1 MLLTR
6 ESDYALRILREL
18 SDGELKTV
26 GCICE
31 NAVIPRQF
39 AYKIL
44 KKLEGAGMLVIIR
57 GAHGGCRKTEDME
70 LYSLYDLIQAVG
82 DCREVNACM
91 DPAYECNWSAA
102 HDTSCRMHSRLYLL
116 QMRVDLELKS
126 ILLGEL
132 VGTAGGEP
140 MSSEKK
146 DGSFGS
152 EQCCGDQKEANHA

>member
-18 SDGELKTV
+18 ADGELKTV

-44 KKLEGAGMLVIIR
+44 KKLEGAGLLVIIR
-57 GAHGGCRKTEDME
+57 GAHGGCRKTPDME
-70 LYSLYDLIQAVG
+70 QYSLYDLIQAVG

-91 DPAYECNWSAA
+91 DPAYDCNWSAA

-126 ILLGEL
+126 ITLGEL
-132 VGTAGGEP
+132 VGTAEVE
-140 MSSEKK
+140 STASEKNE
-146 DGSFGS
+146 GCSGS
-152 EQCCGDQKEANHA
+152 EQCCGNQKEANHA

>member
-18 SDGELKTV
+18 AGGELKTV

-31 NAVIPRQF
+31 DAVIPRQF

-70 LYSLYDLIQAVG
+70 RYSLYDLIQAMG

-91 DPAYECNWSAA
+91 DPEYECNWSAA
-102 HDTSCRMHSRLYLL
+102 HDTSCRMHSRLVLL
-116 QMRVDLELKS
+116 QQQVDRELKS

-132 VGTAGGEP
+132 VSEEWPDPADPEKENGGSGTEQ
-140 MSSEKK
+140 SR
-146 DGSFGS
+146 GS
-152 EQCCGDQKEANHA
+152 QKEANHA